1 MGEGVHN
8 VRLCVYSRV
17 SVCLMGVCVSE
28 RKVHVDMDSARV
40 NTVGVNVLECECV
53 RKVYG

>member
-1 MGEGVHN
+1 MGEGVHD

-40 NTVGVNVLECECV
+40 NTVCVNVLVCECV